1 MRRAYTNRRAA
12 RRRRGAVLVEG
23 LVVSAML
30 ALFLACVVFV
40 HALYT
45 NKMAGIATAREQA
58 WTRALPGCGGGLAMG
73 LLNSVG
79 VITALNE
86 VDESSDSID
95 LPDWMANH
103 ARGVGEP
110 AAVTVTTSAPMTAAS
125 FSLQTRT
132 SVACNEVADDE
143 NGSLFVNL
151 ADVIRNIW

>member
-1 MRRAYTNRRAA
+1 MRRASMHSRAA
-12 RRRRGAVLVEG
+12 RRRGAVLIEG

-30 ALFLACVVFV
+30 AIFLACFVFV

-45 NKMAGIATAREQA
+45 NKLATIAMAREQA

-73 LLNSVG
+73 LLNSLGTV
-79 VITALNE
+79 TALNE

-110 AAVTVTTSAPMTAAS
+110 AAISVSTSAPMSARS
-125 FSLQTRT
+125 FSLQTRS

-143 NGSLFVNL
+143 NGSLFINL
-151 ADVIRNIW
+151 SDVIRNIW

>member
-1 MRRAYTNRRAA
+1 MRRANTYSRSA

-23 LVVSAML
+23 LVVAAML
-30 ALFLACVVFV
+30 AIFLACVVFI

-45 NKMAGIATAREQA
+45 NKMATIATAREQA

-73 LLNSVG
+73 LLNSLG

-95 LPDWMANH
+95 LPEWMANH
-103 ARGVGEP
+103 ARGIGEP
-110 AAVTVTTSAPMTAAS
+110 AAVTVSTSAPMTARS
-125 FSLQTRT
+125 FTLQTRT

-151 ADVIRNIW
+151 AHVIRDIW

>member
-1 MRRAYTNRRAA
+1 
-12 RRRRGAVLVEG
+12 LIEG
-23 LVVSAML
+23 LIVSFML
-30 ALFLACVVFV
+30 AIFMASAVFI

-45 NKMAGIATAREQA
+45 HKMTSIAIARSQA
-58 WTRALPGCGGGLAMG
+58 WTQALPGCGGGLAMG
-73 LLNSVG
+73 LLNSLG

-86 VDESSDSID
+86 VDESSDNID

-103 ARGVGEP
+103 ARGVGQP
-110 AAVTVTTSAPMTAAS
+110 AAVTVSTSAPMTARS

-151 ADVIRNIW
+151 ADVVRSFW